1 MSMNYWNDMPA
12 GYDAWLTTD
21 VEGERNQE
29 RADYCA
35 DNHPDFDGEGECHEC
50 AAEEARWNEGEDPDD
65 INDRRREEAYRD
77 ADMMIDPEA
86 MEGN

>member
-21 VEGERNQE
+21 VEGERRQE

-35 DNHPDFDGEGECHEC
+35 DNHPDFDGDRCPQCEAEDAVALEGP
-50 AAEEARWNEGEDPDD
+50 DPDD
-65 INDRRREEAYRD
+65 INDRRREQEWEDNR
-77 ADMMIDPEA
+77 
-86 MEGN
+86 